1 MKIKALFP
9 CVALVLSACVTEDFS
24 AEEQNKPLI
33 TEQQP
38 NQKALPSYI
47 KLKSTATPIRAS
59 NIDFVGRLAVM
70 DALRRFLPQ
79 YHLAPMDTGV
89 QLEQKVDINAINMP
103 PEQFIQYI
111 AAATAL
117 DIQVKGKTLE
127 IRSFLTKEWML
138 GALTGAKKTNLTSN
152 ATLNNGLE
160 KEEQKAALSEELIYD
175 EWESLLEA
183 SRDIL
188 GVKDAE
194 KGPLKPYVYGTRSV
208 GKVVAGGSVVAMNR
222 LDNYLSGLEAA
233 STQQVTIEVKA
244 YDVKLTDDRGSGV
257 NWQEFS
263 ALNASVN
270 GNPLDLGFVNS
281 NGGISPNAIAEG
293 GIWQGNFGFS
303 SSKFAGQ
310 AVLQFL
316 SKYGDV
322 ELLNQPHITVR
333 NGGFAIMHAGDQ
345 LSYVA
350 ETEVVRE
357 NEGETVAVSATVKQ
371 LKVGVSL
378 AVSPKL
384 LDDKRILLNIW
395 PVVSSVQGY
404 DEFDS
409 DPVPVRVPRLA
420 LQELSTEVIV
430 ESGKSIQLG
439 GLIRKSVSSS
449 LQTLP
454 FRDGITGAL
463 LKPLFHADTKNLERR
478 ELVLMV
484 TPKLVQNGQ

>member
-194 KGPLKPYVYGTRSV
+194 KGPLAFLISI
-208 GKVVAGGSVVAMNR
+208 
-222 LDNYLSGLEAA
+222 LS
-233 STQQVTIEVKA
+233 
-244 YDVKLTDDRGSGV
+244 
-257 NWQEFS
+257 
-263 ALNASVN
+263 
-270 GNPLDLGFVNS
+270 
-281 NGGISPNAIAEG
+281 
-293 GIWQGNFGFS
+293 
-303 SSKFAGQ
+303 
-310 AVLQFL
+310 
-316 SKYGDV
+316 
-322 ELLNQPHITVR
+322 
-333 NGGFAIMHAGDQ
+333 
-345 LSYVA
+345 
-350 ETEVVRE
+350 
-357 NEGETVAVSATVKQ
+357 
-371 LKVGVSL
+371 
-378 AVSPKL
+378 
-384 LDDKRILLNIW
+384 
-395 PVVSSVQGY
+395 
-404 DEFDS
+404 
-409 DPVPVRVPRLA
+409 
-420 LQELSTEVIV
+420 
-430 ESGKSIQLG
+430 
-439 GLIRKSVSSS
+439 
-449 LQTLP
+449 
-454 FRDGITGAL
+454 
-463 LKPLFHADTKNLERR
+463 
-478 ELVLMV
+478 
-484 TPKLVQNGQ
+484 